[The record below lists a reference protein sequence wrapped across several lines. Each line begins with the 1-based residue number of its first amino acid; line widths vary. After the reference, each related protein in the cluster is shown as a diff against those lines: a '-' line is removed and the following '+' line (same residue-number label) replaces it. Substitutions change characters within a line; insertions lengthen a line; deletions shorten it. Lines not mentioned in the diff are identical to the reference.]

1 MKSMQSILHL
11 ISGIEDKISMLEY
24 KKNKLRNLYTGDE
37 LNIKLEKVNK
47 DISHLYSNLY
57 SLEDELE
64 TVSMKVESYKN
75 EKSYVGG

>member
-1 MKSMQSILHL
+1 MKSVNSILYL

-24 KKNKLRNLYTGDE
+24 KKNKLRNLYSDDE

-47 DISHLYSNLY
+47 DISHLYSKL
-57 SLEDELE
+57 SQLEDELE
-64 TVSMKVESYKN
+64 TVNMKVETYKN